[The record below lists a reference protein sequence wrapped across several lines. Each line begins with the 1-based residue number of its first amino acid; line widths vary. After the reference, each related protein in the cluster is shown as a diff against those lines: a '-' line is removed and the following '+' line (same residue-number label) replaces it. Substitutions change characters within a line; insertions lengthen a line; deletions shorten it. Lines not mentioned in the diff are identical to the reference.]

1 MAPAPAGR
9 HAYTGAV
16 LIPPTSPASQVT
28 TASTP
33 ATPAVQ
39 HFRQALLWPVRLM
52 PVADAQHKHHGPWQV
67 LRELGDASPW
77 REEALE
83 YTGDSSRFHERHY
96 SEFVSFLPY
105 VQRFLYGEGRSRNQ
119 SGKTAD
125 GDGDSPMRIFRRRD
139 IAALRVVTEPG
150 AAPITLQVVHCD
162 LYFFFDVD
170 VVLLN
175 LEVCADHLTL
185 AQAQELLYRSG
196 RAYPAGWDAP
206 GAKRCTA

>member
-96 SEFVSFLPY
+96 TEAVSFLPY
-105 VQRFLYGEGRSRNQ
+105 VQRFLYAEGRSRTH
-119 SGKTAD
+119 SGDTAS
-125 GDGDSPMRIFRRRD
+125 GALTSPS
-139 IAALRVVTEPG
+139 RVFPRPAR
-150 AAPITLQVVHCD
+150 AAP
-162 LYFFFDVD
+162 
-170 VVLLN
+170 
-175 LEVCADHLTL
+175 
-185 AQAQELLYRSG
+185 
-196 RAYPAGWDAP
+196 
-206 GAKRCTA
+206 